1 MMLFILKKEVPYM
14 SEQQYKSVIGK
25 YMSHYLS
32 ECQRK
37 GHKAQDVKF
46 VFATIDHKCPLK
58 VVDGLYKFNI

>member
-1 MMLFILKKEVPYM
+1 M